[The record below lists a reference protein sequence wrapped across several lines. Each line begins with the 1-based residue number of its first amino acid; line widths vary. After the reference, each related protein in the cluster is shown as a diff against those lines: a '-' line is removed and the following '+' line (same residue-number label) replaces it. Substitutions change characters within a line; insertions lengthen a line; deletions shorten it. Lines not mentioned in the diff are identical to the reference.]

1 MATRA
6 GGSSGVFGLVQAQL
20 DSLSPRD
27 RKLLAGLLGFFGI
40 LFVVILALT
49 LRGRLNDKASRVM
62 DQKESLQAIQD
73 LSEEYAVAAA
83 QIEAAEKRLTEF
95 GDQPLSAYLEKTASA
110 LGIAEE
116 LSVNKQQTEVVG
128 GVEQTKYKVDLR
140 RVEYDMSL
148 NFVYDIETSGYPLR
162 VDSARFKAVKYKGEK
177 LVSLTLELTA
187 YTLQESG

>member
-6 GGSSGVFGLVQAQL
+6 GASGGVFGLVEAQL
-20 DSLSPRD
+20 DSLSPGD

-40 LFVVILALT
+40 LFVIIVALT

-62 DQKESLQAIQD
+62 DQKESLQAIQS
-73 LSEEYAVAAA
+73 LAEEYTLAAA
-83 QIEAAEKRLTEF
+83 RIDAAEKRLNEF
-95 GDQPLSAYLEKTASA
+95 GDQPLSAYLEKTAASI
-110 LGIAEE
+110 GVAEE

-140 RVEYDMSL
+140 RVAYDLSL

-162 VDSARFKAVKYKGEK
+162 VDSARFKAVTYKGEK
-177 LVSLTLELTA
+177 MVSLTLELTT
-187 YTLQESG
+187 YSLQESG